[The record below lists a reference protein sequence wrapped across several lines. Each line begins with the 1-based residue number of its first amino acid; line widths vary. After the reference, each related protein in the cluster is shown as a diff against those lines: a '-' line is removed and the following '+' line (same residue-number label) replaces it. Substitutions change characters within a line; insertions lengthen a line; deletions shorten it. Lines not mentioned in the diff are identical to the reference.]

1 MDIIS
6 LRNSI
11 ERVKNGN
18 GGVDSVIKNLFG
30 SASSNDNHK
39 TSSNKN
45 DNRTTFYSMNNN
57 STHKIFGNHNNE
69 KYSRKVQEITKEE
82 KDQILEK
89 LKEAIM
95 TKVKDQM
102 VDEDFQDMFDKIKN
116 WIDKNI
122 NTTEDAEKFA
132 EDPSPLMEE
141 LGIYTLDDIF
151 HYIQE
156 TFQEDSDMMKGI
168 KQSANLV
175 IDGKNTVDEIVD
187 SIYPVIK
194 ADMESK
200 EIFAPE
206 YLVRL
211 AIRGMILREKKNKT
225 SIIVSEQEQPKE
237 ETIIKDAEFE
247 DIEPITFDDS
257 GLVEVKHVQLNED
270 GETIIVRPLTEGA
283 MNIVINYNQLIQEN
297 DKYYI
302 PIELLQQN
310 SNFRDEVK
318 DKINRIVSRDEFK
331 TLMKGIDE
339 TQVRVDINP
348 ANDPN
353 MFDSVM
359 LNTEDKHIMIMLD
372 FDGKYIT
379 KHSKVL
385 VMFNQGE
392 SFIALPLSE
401 GLFQELLTKNKEE
414 FIKKNILSDEVMQL
428 SHKLNLLDIPVSS
441 FTTVVNKILRNKS
454 LRKVILNSIDK
465 FFIFDGKITSKK
477 FTITDGSN
485 YYHYNNGKVTKSL
498 VPSGN

>member
-39 TSSNKN
+39 TSSDKN
-45 DNRTTFYSMNNN
+45 DNRTTSSFYSMNN
-57 STHKIFGNHNNE
+57 STHKNKIFGNYNE
-69 KYSRKVQEITKEE
+69 NRKSKEITKEE

-89 LKEAIM
+89 LKEVVMKKI
-95 TKVKDQM
+95 KDDM
-102 VDEDFQDMFDKIKN
+102 LKEDFEDMFDKIKRWVN
-116 WIDKNI
+116 DNI
-122 NTTEDAEKFA
+122 NTEKDAEKFA

-141 LGIYTLDDIF
+141 LGLYTLENL
-151 HYIQE
+151 YNYLEE
-156 TFQEDSDMMKGI
+156 TFREDSDMMKGI
-168 KQSANLV
+168 KQSALLV
-175 IDGKNTVDEIVD
+175 DSMPIDDVVD
-187 SIYPVIK
+187 SIYPIIK
-194 ADMESK
+194 SDMESK
-200 EIFAPE
+200 DICISNDA
-206 YLVRL
+206 LV
-211 AIRGMILREKKNKT
+211 KKVIKELINKQRT
-225 SIIVSEQEQPKE
+225 SIVVQQQPEQETKE
-237 ETIIKDAEFE
+237 AEVKDVEFE

-257 GLVEVKHVQLNED
+257 GLVEVRIVKLNSD
-270 GETIIVRPLTEGA
+270 GQTVIVKPLSEGTS
-283 MNIVINYNQLIQEN
+283 NLVVEYSQLIQEN
-297 DKYYI
+297 NTYYI
-302 PIELLQQN
+302 PLELLQN
-310 SNFRDEVK
+310 KNNFRDEVK

-385 VMFNQGE
+385 VMFNQSE

-414 FIKKNILSDEVMQL
+414 FIKKNILSNEVMQL

-498 VPSGN
+498 VPKETK

>member
-1 MDIIS
+1 MNILS
-6 LRNSI
+6 LNNSI

-18 GGVDSVIKNLFG
+18 GGVVSIVKNLFG
-30 SASSNDNHK
+30 SASSNDN
-39 TSSNKN
+39 
-45 DNRTTFYSMNNN
+45 R
-57 STHKIFGNHNNE
+57 NNE
-69 KYSRKVQEITKEE
+69 KYRKVQEITKEE
-82 KDQILEK
+82 KEQIMEK
-89 LKEAIM
+89 LKEMFMDQI
-95 TKVKDQM
+95 KDNM
-102 VDEDFQDMFDKIKN
+102 LKEDFEDMIDKIKR
-116 WIDKNI
+116 WINDNI
-122 NTTEDAEKFA
+122 HTEKDAEKFA
-132 EDPSPLMEE
+132 EDPSPLIEE
-141 LGIYTLDDIF
+141 LGLYTLENI
-151 HYIQE
+151 YNYLEE
-156 TFQEDSDMMKGI
+156 TFREDSDMMKGI
-168 KQSANLV
+168 KQSALLV
-175 IDGKNTVDEIVD
+175 DSMPIDEVVD
-187 SIYPVIK
+187 SIYPIIK
-194 ADMESK
+194 SDMESK
-200 EIFAPE
+200 DICISNDA
-206 YLVRL
+206 LV
-211 AIRGMILREKKNKT
+211 KKVIKELINKQRT
-225 SIIVSEQEQPKE
+225 SIVVVQQQPEQEQPKE
-237 ETIIKDAEFE
+237 ETIVKDVEFE

-257 GLVEVKHVQLNED
+257 GLVEVRIVNLNSD
-270 GETIIVRPLTEGA
+270 GQTVIVRPLTEGA

-297 DKYYI
+297 DKYDI

-318 DKINRIVSRDEFK
+318 DEINRIVSRDEFK

-477 FTITDGSN
+477 FTITDGNN

-498 VPSGN
+498 VPNKN

>member
-30 SASSNDNHK
+30 SVSSNDNHK

-45 DNRTTFYSMNNN
+45 NNRTTFYSLNNN

-95 TKVKDQM
+95 TKVKVQM

-122 NTTEDAEKFA
+122 NTVEDAEKFA

-175 IDGKNTVDEIVD
+175 IDGKNTVDEVVD
-187 SIYPVIK
+187 SIYPVIRS
-194 ADMESK
+194 DMESK

-206 YLVRL
+206 YLIRL
-211 AIRGMILREKKNKT
+211 AIRGMILREKNNKT
-225 SIIVSEQEQPKE
+225 SIVVSDKQTREEIV
-237 ETIIKDAEFE
+237 KDAEFE
-247 DIEPITFDDS
+247 EVSEPITFDDT
-257 GLVEVKHVQLNED
+257 GIVEVKIVKLNED
-270 GETIIVRPLTEGA
+270 GITTIVRPLIEGG
-283 MNIVINYNQLIQEN
+283 MDMVVEYNDLIQEN
-297 DKYYI
+297 NKAYI
-302 PIELLQQN
+302 TLELLQKKN
-310 SNFRDEVK
+310 NFRDEVK
-318 DKINRIVSRDEFK
+318 DEINRIVSRDEFK

-385 VMFNQGE
+385 IMFNKDE

-498 VPSGN
+498 VPEETK